1 MGHKGGCWPNQYQEY
16 LLKASLLKGK
26 EAIDAWYEWKS
37 NVDVDQLDMGS
48 HRLLP
53 LLYRNLHTQ
62 GVEDPLMAKFKGIY
76 RYTWYKNQMLFHKIA
91 AILNAFHNAGIR
103 TMVLKG
109 AALAVL
115 HYKDY
120 GLRPMDDFDLLV
132 PTEQAPEAID
142 LLVKLGWTPAD
153 KPLEA
158 INETYISVAH
168 ATAFEDVYDLQI
180 DLHWHTFSECCYPN
194 ADDDFWKDKVE
205 ANIHGVSTHALNPT
219 DQLLHVCVHGARW
232 NLVSPLRWIADAMMI
247 MNTSRSEIDWDR
259 LITQAQKR
267 YYILPLKDTMNYLRD
282 LLNAPIPL
290 SILESIKNIRISK
303 KVERIE
309 YWAKNNPVRFTGA
322 LPDYFARYL
331 RYSWMVRTTGL
342 SNQSIGFPRYLQ
354 HIWGADHLW
363 HVPFYAAF
371 KGFRR
376 IWKTKHKHV

>member
-1 MGHKGGCWPNQYQEY
+1 
-16 LLKASLLKGK
+16 
-26 EAIDAWYEWKS
+26 
-37 NVDVDQLDMGS
+37 
-48 HRLLP
+48 
-53 LLYRNLHTQ
+53 
-62 GVEDPLMAKFKGIY
+62 
-76 RYTWYKNQMLFHKIA
+76 
-91 AILNAFHNAGIR
+91 
-103 TMVLKG
+103 
-109 AALAVL
+109 
-115 HYKDY
+115 
-120 GLRPMDDFDLLV
+120 MDDFDLLV